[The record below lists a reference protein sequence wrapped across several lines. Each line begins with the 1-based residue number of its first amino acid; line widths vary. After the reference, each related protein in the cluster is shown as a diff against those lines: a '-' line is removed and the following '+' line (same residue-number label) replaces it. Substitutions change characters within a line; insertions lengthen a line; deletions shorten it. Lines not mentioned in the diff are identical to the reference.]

1 MSSHFAV
8 LGMNIRSGED
18 LAGLVEAVLGTG
30 ELVPADPESDDLVWV
45 DPSGAGLL
53 LELTGTSVASVLP
66 FFTGGGLVPVRGVAV
81 VADDPDVA
89 TMEVLDQ
96 DGGLCYPIAAELVD
110 RGALRANGGVTDE
123 AQVAFAGLAESITV
137 HRDLDAF
144 HVTERQFAANAFV
157 PSGLFVADGGQTP
170 TAHAVVNGTVRA
182 AESRTNE
189 LTGLT
194 FVRMTVST
202 FGMDAFELVAASTD
216 VTGVPEPG
224 AVVEATA
231 FITGRLAPA

>member
-1 MSSHFAV
+1 
-8 LGMNIRSGED
+8 
-18 LAGLVEAVLGTG
+18 
-30 ELVPADPESDDLVWV
+30 
-45 DPSGAGLL
+45 
-53 LELTGTSVASVLP
+53 
-66 FFTGGGLVPVRGVAV
+66 
-81 VADDPDVA
+81 
-89 TMEVLDQ
+89 
-96 DGGLCYPIAAELVD
+96 
-110 RGALRANGGVTDE
+110 
-123 AQVAFAGLAESITV
+123 
-137 HRDLDAF
+137 
-144 HVTERQFAANAFV
+144 
-157 PSGLFVADGGQTP
+157 
-170 TAHAVVNGTVRA
+170 VRA